1 VINIALPGL
10 DVFLQEILAQ
20 ENLSEKGEKI
30 RLDFLTILDNL
41 GSKSRVQEIHTST
54 NIDNKPPKEQ
64 SQLSR
69 SDDDLVFAKGY
80 TEVSTEQAHWSEET
94 AVQDEKVFI
103 YSYYCVC

>member
-30 RLDFLTILDNL
+30 RLDFVTILDNL
-41 GSKSRVQEIHTST
+41 GSKSHVQEIHTST
-54 NIDNKPPKEQ
+54 SNDNKSPQGQ

-69 SDDDLVFAKGY
+69 SGDDLVFAKGY
-80 TEVSTEQAHWSEET
+80 TEDSIEQAHWPGEP
-94 AVQDEKVFI
+94 AVLDEKVFI
-103 YSYYCVC
+103 YSYHCVC